1 MKTLQQCDW
10 RAYPITDIF
19 SITATKSGIDR
30 NKLTGEKGI
39 YPYITRTD
47 CNNAWDSFV
56 GPQPKYKMDLG
67 NVISVGL
74 DTQTAFYQPI
84 PFYTG
89 QNLQVFS
96 NEHMNKH
103 IAMFILPMLKIQLKK
118 FNWGGNGATL
128 GRLKRLHI
136 MLPSTPNGEPD
147 YAFMEEYMRH
157 KEKMLLN
164 KHKLHI
170 SDLLDNQLLIGGG
183 KSVCTNWKEF
193 RIEDVFSIDS
203 GVRLT
208 AANMKSGKRPFIGA
222 TDSNNGITAF
232 VDNSNKS
239 LDRNVLGVNYNGSVV
254 ENFYHPYEA
263 IFSDDVKRLHLKEE
277 QGNRFIYLFIKQCIL
292 MQKTKYQYGYKFN
305 SERMKKQFIMLPC
318 TPEGTPNWQYMESY
332 MRQVETK
339 QILTY
344 LGYIN
349 KKSCS

>member
-1 MKTLQQCDW
+1 MKTLDQCNW

-19 SITATKSGIDR
+19 AITATKSGIDR
-30 NKLTGEKGI
+30 NKLTGETGN

-96 NEHMNKH
+96 NEHMNKY
-103 IAMFILPMLKIQLKK
+103 IAMFILPLLKIQLKK

-128 GRLKRLHI
+128 GRLKRLQI

-164 KHKLHI
+164 KYKLYI
-170 SDLLDNQLLIGGG
+170 SDLLDNQLLMGGG
-183 KSVCTNWKEF
+183 DKSVCTKWKEF

-232 VDNSNKS
+232 VDNTNKS
-239 LDRNVLGVNYNGSVV
+239 LDSNVLGVNYNGSVV

-263 IFSDDVKRLHLKEE
+263 IFSDDVKRLHLKEVE
-277 QGNRFIYLFIKQCIL
+277 NNKYICLFIKQTL
-292 MQKTKYQYGYKFN
+292 LKQKAKYQYGYKFN
-305 SERMKKQFIMLPC
+305 AERMKRQYIMLPA
-318 TPEGTPNWQYMESY
+318 TPNGTPDYAYMDAY
-332 MRQVETK
+332 MRQLEVRQLQK
-339 QILTY
+339 VLA
-344 LGYIN
+344 YI
-349 KKSCS
+349 S